1 MEANFNL
8 KTIFD
13 ENLVLQQYAD
23 ISKEKIEIAIQMTID
38 LKNHGFKEF
47 IAKNT
52 FFMASDSSKEQSI
65 AEILRESNA
74 DSLISLKFILK

>member
-23 ISKEKIEIAIQMTID
+23 ISKEKIEIAI
-38 LKNHGFKEF
+38 
-47 IAKNT
+47 
-52 FFMASDSSKEQSI
+52 
-65 AEILRESNA
+65 
-74 DSLISLKFILK
+74 